1 MRISIFNLN
10 NKTSYKDEYIKIIK
24 VLNSKCITFKNKNY
38 NYFDYINTYL
48 FNNWKYRNTFLDL
61 YEYLE
66 FIGVN
71 INSSKINLDSF
82 INFIEFILNIQLLL
96 ESIKYYNENTIINT
110 KAKSILFHNIPL
122 ILEELEFQAYDLDDR
137 VVIYKKDIIYT
148 DLLEEINDDIKEL
161 LLSYNNVNNNGI
173 KTKRL
178 ILNKIYNYICLDI
191 NKYKSYNTS
200 VFTSCKTIVTKMGVV
215 GEIDKK
221 YIKLSNYK
229 LRKYYD
235 NCFKM
240 MCYLINSEFIYKIK
254 DDIKKVIK

>member
-10 NKTSYKDEYIKIIK
+10 NKTNYKIEYQRIIK
-24 VLNSKCITFKNKNY
+24 VLNSKCITFKNKSY

-110 KAKSILFHNIPL
+110 KAK
-122 ILEELEFQAYDLDDR
+122 
-137 VVIYKKDIIYT
+137 
-148 DLLEEINDDIKEL
+148 
-161 LLSYNNVNNNGI
+161 
-173 KTKRL
+173 
-178 ILNKIYNYICLDI
+178 
-191 NKYKSYNTS
+191 
-200 VFTSCKTIVTKMGVV
+200 
-215 GEIDKK
+215 
-221 YIKLSNYK
+221 
-229 LRKYYD
+229 
-235 NCFKM
+235 
-240 MCYLINSEFIYKIK
+240 
-254 DDIKKVIK
+254 

>member
-1 MRISIFNLN
+1 MRTSIFNLN
-10 NKTSYKDEYIKIIK
+10 NKTNYKNEYIKIIK
-24 VLNSKCITFKNKNY
+24 VLNSKCITFKNKTY
-38 NYFDYINTYL
+38 TYFDFINNYL

-71 INSSKINLDSF
+71 INSTKINLDGF
-82 INFIEFILNIQLLL
+82 INFIEFLLNIQLLF
-96 ESIKYYNENTIINT
+96 ESIKYYNENVIINT

-122 ILEELEFQAYDLDDR
+122 ILDNLEFQAYDLDDK
-137 VVIYKKDIIYT
+137 VVIYKKDIIYN
-148 DLLEEINDDIKEL
+148 DLLDEINDDIKEL

-178 ILNKIYNYICLDI
+178 ILNKIYNYISLDVD
-191 NKYKSYNTS
+191 KYKSYNTS
-200 VFTSCKTIVTKMGVV
+200 IFNSCKTIITKMGVL

-221 YIKLSNYK
+221 YIRLSNYK
-229 LRKYYD
+229 LKKYYD

-240 MCYLINSEFIYKIK
+240 MCYLINSNFIYKIK
-254 DDIKKVIK
+254 NEIKKVI